1 MKKIFF
7 PDRELKMEQNI
18 CKNLNLKMT
27 REEVIQGQKSLDDVI
42 KLKIGCFEQTSWSFF
57 LQLLFRY
64 ELPAWIC

>member
-27 REEVIQGQKSLDDVI
+27 REEVI
-42 KLKIGCFEQTSWSFF
+42 
-57 LQLLFRY
+57 
-64 ELPAWIC
+64 